1 MFAKLKEMLTVDD
14 RRVAPRVEPVGDC
27 FVELDGHRFALKN
40 WSLTG
45 LFFGPCDLVVPK
57 QKIYL
62 RLCVKDDV
70 VNIDFPVEAV
80 VARVQPD
87 GMVGAFFYSMNP
99 GLKKQIIKYFTHQR
113 ALAGDEN

>member
-1 MFAKLKEMLTVDD
+1 M
-14 RRVAPRVEPVGDC
+14 
-27 FVELDGHRFALKN
+27 
-40 WSLTG
+40 
-45 LFFGPCDLVVPK
+45 PK

-62 RLCVKDDV
+62 RLCGKDEAVD
-70 VNIDFPVEAV
+70 IDFPVEAV

-113 ALAGDEN
+113 ELVGDEN